1 MKPDL
6 NLKVNFEALERYLTQ
21 RAHIAA
27 LFDVVSKP
35 LKFPPRRRRQDREI
49 PKAA

>member
-1 MKPDL
+1 
-6 NLKVNFEALERYLTQ
+6 VTQSEFQ
-21 RAHIAA
+21 RALRAELYLHYREQMCRVWEA
-27 LFDVVSKP
+27 VKP